1 MVDFADYLDSKGQQL
16 NFLTGQPYSA
26 AYHDL
31 AKAWSKLP
39 MYEASI
45 VERVVRSMQ
54 ENNVTIL
61 TAGTGVGKSVTV
73 PKYMLRMFHNED
85 SSFSSK
91 VAMTIPKQTTT
102 QKAAEHS
109 AMCLDVP
116 IGTQVDFAFRGHK
129 ASPSAQLLYCT
140 DGILLARIL
149 YGDSMLTEFR
159 GIIIDEAHERPV
171 PTDLLLFFLRN
182 ILMKRP
188 EFRVVV
194 MSATMDPAP
203 YIAYFKGLKS
213 NVIDVAGRPNFPIQ
227 SHYLD
232 ATPDK
237 TRAVES
243 ASQCVRFLLDKT
255 DAGDILVF
263 VPKIKDATSGC
274 RSLFGKQTKTSK
286 KNRKN
291 DDGSLCLS
299 LYAKVDGDT
308 MDLVTDADKFKK
320 AGHKRRVIFSTNV
333 AESSLTIHGIMYV
346 IDTGLELNVVWDP
359 LTHGSA
365 INVDYVTKGQMQQRI
380 GRTGRMAPGVA
391 YHMYDTK
398 TMESFTPLPHP
409 KILGVSL
416 DDIMQMILQHFTL
429 NQTIDTF
436 ASMLTPPHPKQVVDA
451 MCYLHFYGLIT
462 VWKKDDAKKE
472 AVTFDKIDYKSFE
485 KYEDVAGFDGELSTT
500 GRIVSRVPEIAPMYA
515 LLLLW
520 GAVFNCQREMVI
532 LASILESTGGNVA
545 LLWATPDGLG
555 KRHLRQVRDPFSDH
569 LTLVNVFEKLFLT
582 GTKTAMDDMSMPVW
596 NTVRGKVNKYY
607 RIELRKEEQDAMS
620 KMAQVEHL
628 SPFENALLAARC
640 FHLSCCDFSGKT
652 PRMQNIFPIKTSAG
666 TLERKF
672 GDVEKQGQFVVYE
685 ELVQVGGRSSFN
697 LVTQFPGMKSGLYLN
712 ATCPATLDGSNKDR
726 RL

>member
-1 MVDFADYLDSKGQQL
+1 MQDFVDYLDSKGQHR

-26 AYHDL
+26 EYHDM
-31 AKAWSKLP
+31 AKAWSQLP

-54 ENNVTIL
+54 DNNVTIL

-73 PKYMLRMFHNED
+73 PKYMLRMFYHED

-109 AMCLDVP
+109 AKCLDVA
-116 IGTQVDFAFRGHK
+116 IGAEVDFAFRGHK

-149 YGDSMLTEFR
+149 YGDSMLTEFK

-182 ILMKRP
+182 VMMKRP
-188 EFRVVV
+188 EFRVVI

-203 YIAYFKGLKS
+203 YIAYFKALKS

-237 TRAVES
+237 ARAVES
-243 ASQCVRFLLDKT
+243 ASQCVRFLLEKT
-255 DAGDILVF
+255 DTGDILVF
-263 VPKIKDATSGC
+263 VPKVKDATSGC
-274 RSLFGKQTKTSK
+274 RTIFGKHTSSKNKRK
-286 KNRKN
+286 K
-291 DDGSLCLS
+291 DDSSSLCLS

-308 MDLVTDADKFKK
+308 MDLVTNADKFKK

-359 LTHGSA
+359 QSHGNT
-365 INVDYVTKGQMQQRI
+365 INVDYVTRGQMQQRI

-398 TMESFTPLPHP
+398 TMESFMPLPQP

-416 DDIMQMILQHFTL
+416 DDIMLMILQHFTL
-429 NQTIDTF
+429 RQTIDTF
-436 ASMLTPPHPKQVVDA
+436 ASMLTPPHPQQVVDA
-451 MCYLHFYGLIT
+451 MCYLHFYGLIN
-462 VWKKDDAKKE
+462 VWRMDDAGIR
-472 AVTFDKIDYKSFE
+472 AIGFDKVDYKSFV
-485 KYEDVAGFDGELSTT
+485 KYEDVAGFDGELSAA

-520 GAVFNCQREMVI
+520 GTVFDCQREMVV
-532 LASILESTGGNVA
+532 LASILESTGGNVS

-555 KRHLRQVRDPFSDH
+555 MRHLRQVRDPFSDH
-569 LTLVNVFEKLFLT
+569 LTLVNVFEKLFMS
-582 GTKTAMDDMSMPVW
+582 GMKTAMTDMALPVW
-596 NTVRGKVNKYY
+596 NNIRSKVNKYY
-607 RIELRKEEQDAMS
+607 RIDLKHEEQEALS
-620 KMAQVEHL
+620 KMARVEHL

-640 FHLSCCDFSGKT
+640 FHLSCCNFSGKT
-652 PRMQNIFPIKTSAG
+652 PRIQNIFPIKTSTG

-697 LVTQFPGMKSGLYLN
+697 LVTQFPSMKPPYLN
-712 ATCPATLDGSNKDR
+712 ATCPDISNRDR